1 MSYPV
6 CTEKGALN
14 PGSTIT
20 IEVLSCRTG
29 LAVDYTATSVS
40 EVSGRYFVE
49 IDLDSSLLPVIVVMS
64 DGTYEVE
71 GEIPAPV
78 SAVVVSVPTAAENR
92 EEMDENST
100 RLEAIYELI
109 VETLAEVKDLDEP
122 DFF

>member
-1 MSYPV
+1 MGYPV
-6 CTEKGALN
+6 CTEKGALA
-14 PGSTIT
+14 PGGTIT

-29 LAVDYTATSVS
+29 LAVTYTASAVA
-40 EVSGRYFVE
+40 EVGGRYFVE
-49 IDLDSSLLPVIVVMS
+49 IDLDSDLLPVIVVLS

-92 EEMDENST
+92 IEMDNNST
-100 RLEAIYELI
+100 QFAAIRELV
-109 VETLAEVKDLDEP
+109 VETLEEVKDLDEP